1 MNDLPHNH
9 KNKGK
14 NGFYYFKEKYCTVAK
29 LFKNSKKWIKK
40 ITICPEMKVDE
51 CFEKIPHSPS
61 SNSCI
66 EK

>member
-1 MNDLPHNH
+1 MIDT

-14 NGFYYFKEKYCTVAK
+14 NCFHYFKEKCCTVAK
-29 LFKNSKKWIKK
+29 LFKYCKKWVKK

-51 CFEKIPHSPS
+51 CFEKIPHSSS
-61 SNSCI
+61 SNTYI